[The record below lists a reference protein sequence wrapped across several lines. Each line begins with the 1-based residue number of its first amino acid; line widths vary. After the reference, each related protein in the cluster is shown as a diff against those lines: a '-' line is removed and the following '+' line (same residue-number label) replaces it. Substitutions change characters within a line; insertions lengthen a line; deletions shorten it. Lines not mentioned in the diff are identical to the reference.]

1 MTPPVNQDVVLRE
14 DLNVAQLGL
23 ISIQRMIASD
33 YTSWKVAFTRA
44 GVASEVE
51 CNGAQKYGVPHG
63 IDNDSYL
70 AVQEL
75 YIEQGCPEDG
85 VVAFT
90 MYRLQQMCGL
100 DDSGANRRMLRES
113 LERLSATQYWI
124 SGAWRSH
131 EDDEWVTVGF
141 RLIEKLVFTRSRR
154 DEGGVK
160 TIAVTLPRE
169 LTRNIRNGYFKPVS
183 TSLLR
188 QLGQPA
194 RAAYRVLDALRH
206 DPVQHQSRLASL
218 QISLMDL
225 AQRCGIASDKPDK
238 IRRTLEP
245 IHDDLRRTQYLQDV
259 QIHGRGKRQVLH
271 YTFGQGSAEP
281 DAELVALL
289 VDMNV
294 PVVAAKKVA
303 LDYPQNVRDGLA
315 QAQAILSRGY
325 QPQNAV
331 GFILDVV
338 RAYGNGKYAWP
349 DGDTAHAR
357 PAAPRRAAR
366 TGSTPAVTVPE
377 PDAPGPPTSAED
389 LARTLAFLLR
399 GEGVHKDDLA
409 HLPVDMLRD
418 LHGRVLGKPKAER
431 EDALR
436 LLKVLSAARGL

>member
-1 MTPPVNQDVVLRE
+1 MTPPINQEIVLRE

-33 YTSWKVAFTRA
+33 YTSWKVGFTRA

-51 CNGAQKYGVPHG
+51 CNGTQKYGVPHG

-90 MYRLQQMCGL
+90 MYRLLQMCGL
-100 DDSGANRRMLRES
+100 DDSGANRRMMRES

-141 RLIEKLVFTRSRR
+141 RLIEKLVFTRSRKEN
-154 DEGGVK
+154 DGAK
-160 TIAVTLPRE
+160 AIAVTLPRE

-183 TSLLR
+183 TTLLR

-194 RAAYRVLDALRH
+194 RAAYRVVDALRH
-206 DPVQHQSRLASL
+206 DPVQHQSRVASL

-245 IHDDLRRTQYLQDV
+245 IHDDLLKTQYLQDV
-259 QIHGRGKRQVLH
+259 QIHGRGKRQMVT
-271 YTFGQGSAEP
+271 YTFGQASAEP
-281 DAELVALL
+281 DMELVALL
-289 VDMNV
+289 VTMNV
-294 PVVAAKKVA
+294 PAVAAKKVA
-303 LDYPQNVRDGLA
+303 LDYPQNVRDGVA
-315 QAQAILSRGY
+315 QATAILGRGY
-325 QPQNAV
+325 QPHNTV

-338 RAYGNGKYAWP
+338 RSYGNGKYAWP
-349 DGDTAHAR
+349 DAPAGERPSPVKRLADPQSTAEL
-357 PAAPRRAAR
+357 PD
-366 TGSTPAVTVPE
+366 VPMTA
-377 PDAPGPPTSAED
+377 DD
-389 LARTLAFLLR
+389 LARTLAFLLK
-399 GEGVHKDDLA
+399 GEGVLKDDLA
-409 HLPVDMLRD
+409 SLPVDMLRD
-418 LHGRVLGKPKAER
+418 LHQRVLGKPKTER
-431 EDALR
+431 EDALQ
-436 LLKVLSAARGL
+436 LLRVLAVSRGL